1 MIKNMS
7 IDRGNSKH
15 GPRLDDQM
23 AHEVKGQGRI
33 EQWREAEPAA
43 DGQPEPGWIPPGHHG
58 LDTGDDREPE
68 RRDERALLGGY
79 IPRDIYPADRE
90 KILEAAR
97 AQRAPDQVLDLL
109 NRLPEGVTYLD
120 PVELWKELDLHSDR

>member
-1 MIKNMS
+1 MIKIMS
-7 IDRGNSKH
+7 IDRGNTKH

-23 AHEVKGQGRI
+23 AHEVKGEGRI
-33 EQWREAEPAA
+33 EEWREPEPPG
-43 DGQPEPGWIPPGHHG
+43 DDQPERGWVPPGHHG
-58 LDTGDDREPE
+58 LDTGDDRDPD

-90 KILEAAR
+90 KILDAVREHH
-97 AQRAPDQVLDLL
+97 APDGVIDLL
-109 NRLPEGVTYLD
+109 NQLPEGVTYPD